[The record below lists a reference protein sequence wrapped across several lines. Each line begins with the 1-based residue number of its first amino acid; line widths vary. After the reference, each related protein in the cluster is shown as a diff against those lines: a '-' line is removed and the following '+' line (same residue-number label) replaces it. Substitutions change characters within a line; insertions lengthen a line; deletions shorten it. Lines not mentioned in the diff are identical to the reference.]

1 MRPFLGESSVAE
13 AEELGLFILELPMDI
28 TSPVRAFLSLKAAG
42 HDACLLESADG
53 PNALARYSFIG
64 VNPHGTL
71 RLFEDNAELQFG
83 AEEVQN
89 FDDPVSAIRAAV
101 KACGTHGTKEDLPP
115 FAGGWVGYLGYD
127 FVRALEPR
135 VPRHPGTNATTSC
148 GTLYYFGDIVAFD
161 HARQRIFVITDGR
174 DASEVAIEEARA
186 RGVQLAFDVY
196 GPPAIP
202 EPLEQDDGEA
212 SSTFEAAQYEE
223 AVRSFKKNIGQ
234 GEIFQGVP
242 SRRFSKKVAG
252 DSFTL
257 YRALRLHNPAPHMFY
272 FESPE
277 CTLVGSSPERLVS
290 LTGSRVETRPIA
302 GTRKRGKDTREDEQ
316 LGQELMRDEKERAE
330 HDMLVDLARNDLG
343 RVARVGTV
351 QLVRYASLEKFSRVQ
366 HLVSVVEADLRSDCD
381 AVDALCSCFPAGT
394 VTGAPKIRA
403 MELIAEAEPEGR
415 GPYAGAFGYFDR
427 RGNMDMAITIRTMVV
442 CDGEV
447 QVQAG
452 AGVVYDSNAK
462 NEEAEVR
469 HKASALLEALDLA
482 SSAVF
487 GPPGPRPE

>member
-1 MRPFLGESSVAE
+1 VRPFLSESSVDE
-13 AEELGLFILELPMDI
+13 ANRLGLYILELPMDI

-42 HDACLLESADG
+42 HQACLLESADG
-53 PNALARYSFIG
+53 PDALARYSFIG

-71 RLFEDNAELQFG
+71 HLFESRAVLQFG
-83 AEEVQN
+83 SDDEKS
-89 FDDPVSAIRAAV
+89 FDDPVAAIRAAV
-101 KACGTHGTKEDLPP
+101 KACGTHGTKEGLPP
-115 FAGGWVGYLGYD
+115 FAGGWVGYLNYD

-135 VPRHPGTNATTSC
+135 VPRHPGTDENTSC
-148 GTLYYFGDIVAFD
+148 GTLQYFGDIVAFD

-174 DASEVAIEEARA
+174 DLSEASVEEARS

-202 EPLEQDDGEA
+202 EALKQDEEA
-212 SSTFEAAQYEE
+212 ATSLFEADQYED
-223 AVRSFKKNIGQ
+223 AVRSFQQNIGQ

-242 SRRFSKKVAG
+242 SRRFTKKVEG

-257 YRALRLHNPAPHMFY
+257 YRALRLQNPAPHMFY
-272 FESPE
+272 YETPE
-277 CTLVGSSPERLVS
+277 CILVGSSPERLVS
-290 LTGSRVETRPIA
+290 ITGTRIETRPIA
-302 GTRKRGKDTREDEQ
+302 GTRKRGKDSREDES
-316 LGQELMRDEKERAE
+316 LGQELIRDQKERAE

-351 QLVRYASLEKFSRVQ
+351 QLMRYASLEKFSRVQ

-403 MELIAEAEPEGR
+403 MELIAEVEPEGR

-442 CDGEV
+442 RDGEV

-452 AGVVYDSNAK
+452 AGVVYHSNAK
-462 NEEAEVR
+462 NEEEEVR
-469 HKASALLEALDLA
+469 HKASALLEALNLA
-482 SSAVF
+482 SSTVF
-487 GPPGPRPE
+487 GPPGKRPE

>member
-1 MRPFLGESSVAE
+1 
-13 AEELGLFILELPMDI
+13 MDI
-28 TSPVRAFLSLKAAG
+28 TSPVRAYLSLKAAG
-42 HDACLLESADG
+42 HEACLLESADG
-53 PNALARYSFIG
+53 PDALARYSFIG

-71 RLFEDNAELQFG
+71 RLFDGGAELQFG
-83 AEEVQN
+83 SGEVQS
-89 FDDPVSAIRAAV
+89 FDDSVQAIREAV
-101 KACGTHGTKEDLPP
+101 KACGTHGTTEDLPP
-115 FAGGWVGYLGYD
+115 FAGGWIGYLNYE
-127 FVRALEPR
+127 FVRVLEPR
-135 VPRHPGTNATTSC
+135 VPHHSGGEGGNSH
-148 GTLYYFGDIVAFD
+148 GILHYFGDIVAFD

-174 DASEVAIEEARA
+174 DLSGEAIEDARK

-196 GPPAIP
+196 GAPAIP
-202 EPLEQDDGEA
+202 EALVLDSADA
-212 SSTFEAAQYEE
+212 SSAFSADDYKAAVGTFKQ
-223 AVRSFKKNIGQ
+223 NIGQ

-242 SRRFSKKVAG
+242 SRRFSKKVEG
-252 DSFTL
+252 DAFSL
-257 YRALRLHNPAPHMFY
+257 YRALRLHNPSPHMFY

-290 LTGSRVETRPIA
+290 VNGKRVETRPIA
-302 GTRKRGKDTREDEQ
+302 GTRKRGKDPREDQ
-316 LGQELMRDEKERAE
+316 HLGQELMRDTKERAE

-351 QLVRYASLEKFSRVQ
+351 QLMRYATLEKFSRVQ

-381 AVDALCSCFPAGT
+381 AIDALCSCFPAGT

-403 MELIAEAEPEGR
+403 MELIAEAEPEER

-442 CDGEV
+442 KDGEV

-452 AGVVYDSNAK
+452 AGVVYDSSEAG
-462 NEEAEVR
+462 EEAEVR
-469 HKASALLEALDLA
+469 HKASALLEAVDLA

-487 GPPGPRPE
+487 GPPGQRPE